1 MALESMDRM
10 STLKH
15 FEQVGRRG
23 FFRPVGTMSFEQA
36 IEVVAEAMRHARSL
50 DLVDM
55 LVNTSGLA
63 GFPTPDVFARYSL
76 ASKWAESAGAAL
88 RVALVAR
95 AELVD
100 PQKIGVLMAQN
111 RGVSGDVFTTE
122 AAAIAWLD
130 LGAGSSA
137 NS

>member
-1 MALESMDRM
+1 MN
-10 STLKH
+10 TFKH

-23 FFRPVGTMSFEQA
+23 FFRPVGVMSFEQA
-36 IEVVAEAMRHARSL
+36 VEVVAAGMRHARSL
-50 DLVDM
+50 DLVDL

-76 ASKWAESAGAAL
+76 ANKWAESAGASL
-88 RVALVAR
+88 RVAMVAR
-95 AELVD
+95 SEHID

-111 RGVSGDVFTTE
+111 RGVNGDVFITE

-130 LGAGSSA
+130 LGTGATPPA
-137 NS
+137 A

>member
-1 MALESMDRM
+1 MDRM
-10 STLKH
+10 KTLKY

-23 FFRPVGTMSFEQA
+23 FFRPVGVMNFDQA
-36 IEVVAEAMRHARSL
+36 VEIVAEAMQHARSL
-50 DLVDM
+50 ELTDL
-55 LVNTSGLA
+55 LVNTSGLS

-76 ASKWAESAGAAL
+76 ANKWAQSAGATL
-88 RVALVAR
+88 RVAMVAR
-95 AELVD
+95 VELID

-130 LGAGSSA
+130 SGTGSTPTLS
-137 NS
+137 

>member
-1 MALESMDRM
+1 MDRM
-10 STLKH
+10 STLKY

-36 IEVVAEAMRHARSL
+36 VETVAEAMRHARSL
-50 DLVDM
+50 DLQDL

-63 GFPTPDVFARYSL
+63 GFPTPDVFARYTL
-76 ASKWAESAGAAL
+76 ANRWAESAGASL

-95 AELVD
+95 AELID

-111 RGVSGDVFTTE
+111 RGVSGDVFSNE
-122 AAAIAWLD
+122 ASAIAWLD
-130 LGAGSSA
+130 MGTGTSPILT
-137 NS
+137 

>member
-1 MALESMDRM
+1 MN
-10 STLKH
+10 TLKH

-23 FFRPVGTMSFEQA
+23 FFRPVGMMSFDKA
-36 IEVVAEAMRHARSL
+36 VEVVAEAMRHARSL
-50 DLVDM
+50 DLVDL

-76 ASKWAESAGAAL
+76 ANKWAQSAGASL
-88 RVALVAR
+88 RVAMVVR
-95 AELVD
+95 PEHMD

-122 AAAIAWLD
+122 SAAIAWLD
-130 LGAGSSA
+130 LGTGATPPSV
-137 NS
+137 

>member
-1 MALESMDRM
+1 MDHM
-10 STLKH
+10 NTFKH

-23 FFRPVGTMSFEQA
+23 FFRPVGVMTFDQA
-36 IEVVAEAMRHARSL
+36 IQIVAEAMRHARSIEL
-50 DLVDM
+50 AEL

-63 GFPTPDVFARYSL
+63 GFANPDVFERYSL

-88 RVALVAR
+88 TVAVVAR
-95 AELVD
+95 AELID

-111 RGVSGDVFTTE
+111 RGVTGDVFTTE

-130 LGAGSSA
+130 GRSGSA
-137 NS
+137 ATTP

>member
-1 MALESMDRM
+1 M
-10 STLKH
+10 STLKY

-36 IEVVAEAMRHARSL
+36 VELVAEAMKHARSL
-50 DLVDM
+50 ELLDM
-55 LVNTSGLA
+55 LVNTSSLA

-76 ASKWAESAGAAL
+76 ANRWAQSAGASL

-95 AELVD
+95 AEFID

-111 RGVSGDVFTTE
+111 RGVAGDVFTSE

-130 LGAGSSA
+130 QATGTSAG
-137 NS
+137 NP

>member
-1 MALESMDRM
+1 M
-10 STLKH
+10 STLKY

-23 FFRPVGTMSFEQA
+23 FFRPVGTMSFDQA
-36 IEVVAEAMRHARSL
+36 VDIVAEAMRHARAL
-50 DLVDM
+50 ELVDL
-55 LVNTSGLA
+55 LVNTSNLA

-76 ASKWAESAGAAL
+76 ANRWAQSAGASL

-95 AELVD
+95 TEHID

-111 RGVSGDVFTTE
+111 RGVAGDVFTNE

-130 LGAGSSA
+130 SGTGTLPTLT
-137 NS
+137 

>member
-1 MALESMDRM
+1 MNR
-10 STLKH
+10 LKQ

-23 FFRPVGTMSFEQA
+23 IFRPVGMMSFEQA
-36 IEVVAEAMRHARSL
+36 VELVAEAMRYARSL
-50 DLVDM
+50 DLQDL
-55 LVNTSGLA
+55 LVNTSGIS

-76 ASKWAESAGAAL
+76 ASKWAESAGASL

-95 AELVD
+95 AELID

-111 RGVSGDVFTTE
+111 RGVTGDVFSTE

-130 LGAGSSA
+130 LGTGESKTTS
-137 NS
+137 